1 MEWVLEP
8 IKTDSIQA
16 IATFERV
23 VANGSLSAA
32 AKEMGVSLAVVSKRL
47 ISLEKNIGARLLN
60 RTTRQLSLTDEGRT
74 FYPHCVSLL
83 GQLRM
88 AEDAVAN
95 HRDGISGIVRLT
107 ASNAFARRQIAP
119 CLGAFIDRHPGIKV
133 ELIAD
138 DDVVDIVKHGI
149 DVAIRQKAEL
159 ENSELV
165 AHVIA
170 RDRRILCAS
179 PGYLNKHGVPVDPND
194 LKRHRCIA
202 FGNPPSTAWPL
213 SRGDETTI
221 IDIDP
226 AIYANAG
233 DSAYAAAI
241 ADGGIVAK
249 SIWEVA
255 KDIEEG
261 RLIEVLRGWKGPER
275 PIYAVYP
282 SIRYRAQRVSV
293 FVSFLTEQLR
303 AGDQSSG
310 RE

>member
-1 MEWVLEP
+1 MVEP

-23 VANGSLSAA
+23 VANGSLSTA

-83 GQLRM
+83 GELRM
-88 AEDAVAN
+88 AEEAVAT
-95 HRDGISGIVRLT
+95 HRDGISGVVRLT

-138 DDVVDIVKHGI
+138 DDLVDIVKHGI

-170 RDRRILCAS
+170 HDRRILCAS
-179 PGYLNKHGVPVDPND
+179 PGYLNKHGLPVKPED

-202 FGNPPSTAWPL
+202 FGNPPLTSWSL
-213 SRGDETTI
+213 SNGNETLVI
-221 IDIDP
+221 EIAP
-226 AIYANAG
+226 AIYVNAG
-233 DSAYAAAI
+233 DSAHAAAI
-241 ADGGIVAK
+241 SDGGIVAK

-255 KDIEEG
+255 DDIKEG

-282 SIRYRAQRVSV
+282 SVRYRAQRVSV
-293 FVSFLTEQLR
+293 FVSFLTERLKAR
-303 AGDQSSG
+303 SI
-310 RE
+310 E